1 MIEEVNFMDC
11 AQFEEIVHELD
22 RPGTEGFRLRDSAFE
37 HAESCS
43 HCARLMTDA
52 EALDAALREV
62 ARSEAGNQAPAR
74 VETALMGEFR
84 RQKTASSRRR
94 LQRQIAALAVAAVV
108 LLVLGLSLHRWTASN
123 PKVAPDANVA
133 GNTPPSAAVSPV
145 TAPVNSQHE
154 DQESANQANDAE
166 YATAF
171 VPLPYADDP
180 TAVDGGTVVRVIL
193 SRPALASLGVP
204 ITDPGA
210 TDRIPADLLLSE
222 DGAPQ
227 AIRLVSQTR
236 TDD

>member
-1 MIEEVNFMDC
+1 MEC
-11 AQFEEIVHELD
+11 AQFEEIVHDLE
-22 RPGTEGFRLRDSAFE
+22 RPGTEGFALRDSALA

-52 EALDAALREV
+52 ESLDAALREV
-62 ARSEAGNQAPAR
+62 ARREAGKQASAR
-74 VETALMGEFR
+74 VGTALTEEFR

-94 LQRQIAALAVAAVV
+94 VQRQIAALGTAAAV
-108 LLVLGLSLHRWTASN
+108 LLVLGFSLHRWR
-123 PKVAPDANVA
+123 APNLD
-133 GNTPPSAAVSPV
+133 
-145 TAPVNSQHE
+145 TAPVDKVAGKALPSPVASPVATPTNSQQQ
-154 DQESANQANDAE
+154 DQQSASQADDSD

-204 ITDPGA
+204 VTDPGA

-236 TDD
+236 VDE

>member
-1 MIEEVNFMDC
+1 MDC
-11 AQFEEIVHELD
+11 AQFEEIVHDLE
-22 RPGTEGFRLRDSAFE
+22 RQGTEGFALRDSALE

-52 EALDAALREV
+52 ESLDAALRQI
-62 ARSEAGNQAPAR
+62 ARGEAGNQAPAR
-74 VETALMGEFR
+74 VGTALTAEFR
-84 RQKTASSRRR
+84 RQKMTSSRRR
-94 LQRQIAALAVAAVV
+94 VRQQIAALAVAAVV
-108 LLVLGLSLHRWTASN
+108 LLVLGISLHRWTSPG
-123 PKVAPDANVA
+123 PKIAPVANVA
-133 GNTPPSAAVSPV
+133 GNILSSPATSPAAP
-145 TAPVNSQHE
+145 PVNSQQQ
-154 DQESANQANDAE
+154 DQELANQAGDSE

-204 ITDPGA
+204 ITDPGS

-222 DGAPQ
+222 DGSPQ
-227 AIRLVSQTR
+227 AIRLVSQAR